1 MIEELLTLVNQ
12 NWGVVC
18 NANIVNV
25 LIYLNLIFF
34 IQPVNKSNEWQLD
47 LFIFFI
53 SVLITKHRR
62 PLGMPDS
69 SCRFTK

>member
-47 LFIFFI
+47 LLFFYYF
-53 SVLITKHRR
+53 SFNNQTPSAAWHA
-62 PLGMPDS
+62 
-69 SCRFTK
+69 

>member
-47 LFIFFI
+47 LFFFII

-69 SCRFTK
+69 SCRFSK

>member
-47 LFIFFI
+47 LFLFFYYFCFNNQTP
-53 SVLITKHRR
+53 SAAWHA
-62 PLGMPDS
+62 
-69 SCRFTK
+69 

>member
-47 LFIFFI
+47 LFFLLLF
-53 SVLITKHRR
+53 L
-62 PLGMPDS
+62 
-69 SCRFTK
+69 F